1 MMRVA
6 TEQQVKSAF
15 RIAYNFMESHC
26 EVLSSQDD
34 YRKLASD
41 MADAFASNHNDPLA
55 CRMISAVFDFICAT
69 SERNG
74 GIGSD
79 S

>member
-15 RIAYNFMESHC
+15 RIAYNFMENHG
-26 EVLSSQDD
+26 EVLNSQDD
-34 YRKLASD
+34 YRKLAGD
-41 MADAFASNHNDPLA
+41 MAEAFASNHNDPLA

-74 GIGSD
+74 GIRND

>member
-15 RIAYNFMESHC
+15 RIAYNFMENHC
-26 EVLSSQDD
+26 EVLNSQDD

-74 GIGSD
+74 GIWSD